1 MTNLID
7 PRKTFGEALLEVA
20 EISEKIVA
28 LSADSSA
35 GSGVGPF
42 KNKFPQRHF
51 EFGIMEQTVI
61 GFASGLASAGQIP
74 FIKALATFL
83 TARPFEMFKN
93 DIGYMR
99 QNVKV
104 VGRCAGFCHAALGP
118 THCALEDVAIMR
130 TIPGLTIIAP
140 GDPIEIR
147 KAVYAAYEHVGP
159 VYIRFGNEKIPVLHN
174 EDYTFDLGKGVLMKD
189 GHEVTIISSGTA
201 LPQGYYATE
210 LLEKEGIKPRLI
222 NIHTIKPLDKE
233 IIIKAAKET
242 GKIVT
247 IEEHYLN
254 GGLGTAVAECLAT
267 EYPTPMRMIGVSDN
281 FAINGSYDD
290 VLSHYGM
297 QPEQI
302 AKTAK
307 EFIQLEP

>member
-1 MTNLID
+1 MTTLID

-20 EISEKIVA
+20 EISEKVVA

-42 KNKFPQRHF
+42 KEKFPQRHF
-51 EFGIMEQTVI
+51 EFGIMEQAVI
-61 GFASGLASAGQIP
+61 GFASGLATAGQIP

-93 DIGYMR
+93 DLGYMR

-104 VGRCAGFCHAALGP
+104 VGRCAGFAHAALGP

-130 TIPGLTIIAP
+130 TIPGLTVIAP

-159 VYIRFGNEKIPVLHN
+159 VYIRFGNLKIPVLHK
-174 EDYTFDLGKGVLMKD
+174 EDYTFKLGKGEIMKD
-189 GHEVTIISSGTA
+189 GHEMTIISSGTA
-201 LPQGYYATE
+201 LLKAYEAAE
-210 LLEKEGIKPRLI
+210 LLEKEGINARLI
-222 NIHTIKPLDKE
+222 NIHTIKPIDKE

-242 GKIVT
+242 GRIVT
-247 IEEHYLN
+247 VEEHYLT
-254 GGLGTAVAECLAT
+254 GGLGSVIAECLAI
-267 EYPTPMRMIGVSDN
+267 ECPTPMRMIGVSDN
-281 FAINGSYDD
+281 FAINGSYDE
-290 VLSHYGM
+290 VLRYYGM

-302 AKTAK
+302 ANTVK
-307 EFIQLEP
+307 EFIH